1 MSDPGTTKY
10 HYYLVGFKG
19 EANAAGEMLIEIVP
33 KSWLI
38 MESEEDQEVQ
48 SYYPPEENY
57 CNLQTWL
64 KEEIP
69 PKRRIWKTY
78 PIEILGHTVT
88 LDKAYKKLERLYK
101 TRSATETTDSEAG
114 SSQILKFSKK
124 RATSM
129 LKRTY
134 SLNLLDDIRE
144 ETNALPA
151 KKARVNDS
159 PGRDGSQIPIS
170 STPKAHSSQSSK
182 ISPTKVK
189 ITPSSR
195 HLQMI
200 QLDDTFQK
208 LREENKD
215 DPLRMCIADYVDA
228 VAIKLSHNWKYDL
241 HLLQRNIQH
250 DMGTKLNT
258 FGKIMQAP
266 TVGNIVTYAEKLSMR
281 MPMETPEDFDKWER
295 MLDFKD
301 AENIEEVRK
310 RREALI
316 ITDCEI

>member
-182 ISPTKVK
+182 ISPTKV
-189 ITPSSR
+189 
-195 HLQMI
+195 
-200 QLDDTFQK
+200 
-208 LREENKD
+208 
-215 DPLRMCIADYVDA
+215 CIADYVDA